1 VTLER
6 AKRRRSRQYIVRRR
20 ARSFP
25 STLFSPPKANLICPE
40 GERREEGGR
49 EGGREGGSGGES
61 SNRCGAKEKDSQTGG
76 RGRKEGGKGGGREG
90 GRDAPA
96 ASRACY

>member
-1 VTLER
+1 LER
-6 AKRRRSRQYIVRRR
+6 EKRRRSRQYIVRRR

-49 EGGREGGSGGES
+49 EGQEARVVADAVPKRKTVRQGEGEGSREERGE
-61 SNRCGAKEKDSQTGG
+61 
-76 RGRKEGGKGGGREG
+76 GGREG
-90 GRDAPA
+90 VTHRRPVGRIIDF
-96 ASRACY
+96 RGQV